1 MNPSEGYVVL
11 SRLGRF
17 FNSMFD
23 TRTPGSVEFGAIVF
37 EREIEGVSATFSLRD
52 PQGFKLGKG
61 SLEAT
66 LPWRWPEDA
75 QLIFGVTED
84 GLGDLIVGDRSFD
97 EFFQIVSYR
106 HHLELFAVL
115 TYERRAALL
124 GLVRE
129 LRRASK
135 SLELRVFEGRVY
147 AEFVFE
153 NKRKFRTHHV
163 FENLGNFLRPM
174 QSSSQ
179 ELWASLIRG
188 VLSQEHESIGF
199 KDQILALAAKQDE
212 IPPSLRSFLGG
223 EEGNMV
229 ELLAS
234 LHGLLEPSRAT
245 EVVIRHARMG
255 GEHPEYKRI
264 IAYLGK
270 TRSAHVIFDRA
281 CPIDVR
287 EGVLIASWEL
297 RAGPTPN
304 LSGLFG
310 RLLEEDERLCAAL
323 VRCVTST
330 IAQKT
335 ELDGEHLEEHLRAV
349 LDVISRKAT
358 RALLRKEIVEF
369 VRVCG
374 VADDVE
380 VMQLLLEQ
388 RADDHAA
395 GEVIQW
401 LARMGAPSVIPVLE
415 EISRDG
421 VHHIAAAEDAL
432 LKIRARH
439 ADKIVGGLTLADV
452 ETSREGGLTLVSSA
466 QGGIT
471 LSQDGEEPA

>member
-1 MNPSEGYVVL
+1 
-11 SRLGRF
+11 
-17 FNSMFD
+17 
-23 TRTPGSVEFGAIVF
+23 
-37 EREIEGVSATFSLRD
+37 
-52 PQGFKLGKG
+52 
-61 SLEAT
+61 
-66 LPWRWPEDA
+66 
-75 QLIFGVTED
+75 
-84 GLGDLIVGDRSFD
+84 
-97 EFFQIVSYR
+97 
-106 HHLELFAVL
+106 
-115 TYERRAALL
+115 
-124 GLVRE
+124 
-129 LRRASK
+129 
-135 SLELRVFEGRVY
+135 
-147 AEFVFE
+147 
-153 NKRKFRTHHV
+153 
-163 FENLGNFLRPM
+163 
-174 QSSSQ
+174 
-179 ELWASLIRG
+179 
-188 VLSQEHESIGF
+188 
-199 KDQILALAAKQDE
+199 
-212 IPPSLRSFLGG
+212 
-223 EEGNMV
+223 MV

-255 GEHPEYKRI
+255 SEHPEYKRI

-270 TRSAHVIFDRA
+270 TRSAHVIFDRS

-335 ELDGEHLEEHLRAV
+335 ERDGEHLEEHLRAV

-374 VADDVE
+374 VVDDVE

-401 LARMGAPSVIPVLE
+401 LARMGTPSVIPVLE